1 MPQPSD
7 TRMRIWDEHELTDD
21 DWGQLGI
28 IATVRMWKGKGK
40 GKDGKGK
47 LLQLFAGEGYL
58 QQWREVVGLSV

>member
-1 MPQPSD
+1 MD

-28 IATVRMWKGKGK
+28 GATVRMCKGK

-47 LLQLFAGEGYL
+47 LLQ
-58 QQWREVVGLSV
+58 

>member
-28 IATVRMWKGKGK
+28 GATVRMCKGK

-47 LLQLFAGEGYL
+47 LLLLFAGKGYL
-58 QQWREVVGLSV
+58 QQWREVVELSV